1 MFIKK
6 ESESKALS
14 NNILS
19 LAQAAKKAK
28 DENNEVINATIGML
42 YDSNNEFYTFGA
54 VKDIMNEISDYDAFS
69 YSDTDGGELYQS
81 AVLKWLLGEYLT
93 TFTDKY
99 HVGVCATNGGSGA
112 IATTF
117 QNYMERGDSVIV
129 PKVMWETYI
138 TLARERGCS
147 HLTYE
152 LTDKD
157 QNFNIKS
164 LKESILSLKDKQER
178 IIIVINDPCHNP
190 TGFCMSDND
199 YDNLIEL
206 LNSFNDTKF
215 VLLMDVAYFDY
226 FNKDT
231 SIIRKRFAKL
241 TNLNENTIINFAFSG
256 SKTFGLYGLRIG
268 AGVMFSQDKSEI
280 NAYKNATAYTA
291 RNNWGSSSTL
301 GNSIITKLVLDEKH
315 NANFTSELQSAAE
328 MVAARSDAF
337 ITEANKI
344 GLPML
349 DFKRGFFV
357 VVPTS
362 NPVGL
367 MNKLHEY
374 NAYVVVT
381 KTCIRIALCAINE
394 AECKRLPHLIKQA
407 MQDLGEL

>member
-164 LKESILSLKDKQER
+164 LKESILSNGHLVYSLNKNTLRKEIDKFLKFKSIEEIEIMIESTTNKT
-178 IIIVINDPCHNP
+178 IIIVTIAEPI
-190 TGFCMSDND
+190 F
-199 YDNLIEL
+199 LITL
-206 LNSFNDTKF
+206 FKYFPSF
-215 VLLMDVAYFDY
+215 
-226 FNKDT
+226 
-231 SIIRKRFAKL
+231 
-241 TNLNENTIINFAFSG
+241 
-256 SKTFGLYGLRIG
+256 
-268 AGVMFSQDKSEI
+268 
-280 NAYKNATAYTA
+280 
-291 RNNWGSSSTL
+291 
-301 GNSIITKLVLDEKH
+301 
-315 NANFTSELQSAAE
+315 
-328 MVAARSDAF
+328 
-337 ITEANKI
+337 
-344 GLPML
+344 
-349 DFKRGFFV
+349 
-357 VVPTS
+357 
-362 NPVGL
+362 
-367 MNKLHEY
+367 
-374 NAYVVVT
+374 
-381 KTCIRIALCAINE
+381 
-394 AECKRLPHLIKQA
+394 
-407 MQDLGEL
+407 